1 VVGYINPSTGQ
12 PHNAERS
19 NRGTFTG
26 ALCFFA
32 GALLRLPE
40 RTEQTSGPV
49 TTPAAS
55 DTSIRRQRSARH
67 ARRPEFARCPS
78 GRLHLPARPT
88 SKSGAIPRRP
98 GGPAVTIPFVER

>member
-19 NRGTFTG
+19 NRGTFIG

-55 DTSIRRQRSARH
+55 DT
-67 ARRPEFARCPS
+67 
-78 GRLHLPARPT
+78 
-88 SKSGAIPRRP
+88 
-98 GGPAVTIPFVER
+98 

>member
-1 VVGYINPSTGQ
+1 MVGYINPSTGQ

-19 NRGTFTG
+19 NLGTFIG

-32 GALLRLPE
+32 GAAVLRLPE

-55 DTSIRRQRSARH
+55 DT
-67 ARRPEFARCPS
+67 
-78 GRLHLPARPT
+78 
-88 SKSGAIPRRP
+88 
-98 GGPAVTIPFVER
+98 